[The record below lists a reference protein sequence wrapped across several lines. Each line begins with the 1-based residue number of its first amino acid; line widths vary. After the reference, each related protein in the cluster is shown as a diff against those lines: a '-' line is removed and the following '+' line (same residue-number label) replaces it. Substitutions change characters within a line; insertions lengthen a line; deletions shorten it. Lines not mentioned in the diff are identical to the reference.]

1 MINTLPE
8 MLIGIVIVLVL
19 SASMST
25 LASLVI
31 TSSSTITLDVIKGN
45 IIKDMREKTQLICI
59 RVLVVVFIVLSVVLS
74 ITPTIDIAGLMSI
87 SWGAL
92 AGSFLAPFLLGLY
105 WKKTTK
111 ISVWAS
117 FFTGLFVTVGNMLAG
132 NIVSPLD
139 AGAISMVGSVVVGV
153 IVSLVTPKMS
163 DSEVEEIFSC
173 YNNKLAHDKKMEEK
187 EDTTKEN
194 EEEIC
199 VKAAE

>member
-1 MINTLPE
+1 M
-8 MLIGIVIVLVL
+8 
-19 SASMST
+19 
-25 LASLVI
+25 
-31 TSSSTITLDVIKGN
+31 K
-45 IIKDMREKTQLICI
+45 EKTQLICI

-117 FFTGLFVTVGNMLAG
+117 FFTGVFITVGNMLAG

-153 IVSLVTPKMS
+153 IVSLITPKMKDS
-163 DSEVEEIFSC
+163 DVDEIFSC
-173 YNNKLAHDKKMEEK
+173 YEKSENIKDNSTKEDNDEK
-187 EDTTKEN
+187 E
-194 EEEIC
+194 IYA
-199 VKAAE
+199 KAAE